1 MGLYSVIGFD
11 GVFVSL
17 CTTSRVYTPLCHNNQ
32 VTCTRLLYLSRK
44 WLYHHIVSMF
54 VLFGKSV
61 ENQVKSR
68 LSGCWYCLF
77 ESRFNTFSSW
87 RLGCV
92 LEMEIS
98 ITVDKE
104 VKKRGADSQC
114 WRCALTGIFIFSVLV
129 CPAGQS
135 MNRWS
140 LEEMVKRDP
149 ENFLILLQQIIR
161 KTREV
166 RGPRGKKTHCPL
178 CVVVLSHLH
187 SPVCVQVQEEC
198 QYELVAPLAIMF
210 LSTLLQVQTYQ
221 LFKRFWLS

>member
-1 MGLYSVIGFD
+1 MGLYSVIGFV

-32 VTCTRLLYLSRK
+32 VTCTRLSYLSRK

-92 LEMEIS
+92 LEREIS

-104 VKKRGADSQC
+104 VKKTWCWFSMLKVCFNWNLHLFSAGVSSGSVDEPLEPGGDGEERPWELSHPLTADHQKDQRGERTQGKENTLP
-114 WRCALTGIFIFSVLV
+114 ALCCSPVSPAFTCVCSGSGGVSVWAGGSARNHVLV
-129 CPAGQS
+129 HAASGT
-135 MNRWS
+135 N
-140 LEEMVKRDP
+140 V
-149 ENFLILLQQIIR
+149 
-161 KTREV
+161 
-166 RGPRGKKTHCPL
+166 
-178 CVVVLSHLH
+178 
-187 SPVCVQVQEEC
+187 
-198 QYELVAPLAIMF
+198 
-210 LSTLLQVQTYQ
+210 STV
-221 LFKRFWLS
+221 